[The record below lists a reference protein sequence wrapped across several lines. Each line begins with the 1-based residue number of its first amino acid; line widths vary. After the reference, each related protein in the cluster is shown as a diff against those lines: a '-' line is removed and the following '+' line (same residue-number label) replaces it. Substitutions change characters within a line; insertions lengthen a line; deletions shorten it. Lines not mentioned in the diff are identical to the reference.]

1 MNLLKERKS
10 FMNGKNQEVNERI
23 VEVIKHK
30 VLKIVSENIRTKNKT
45 TPALVK
51 EIKELIEGEARCYYN
66 R

>member
-1 MNLLKERKS
+1 MNTKD
-10 FMNGKNQEVNERI
+10 QEVNERI

-45 TPALVK
+45 NAALIK
-51 EIKELIEGEARCYYN
+51 EIKALIEGEAKCYYN

>member
-1 MNLLKERKS
+1 MNTK
-10 FMNGKNQEVNERI
+10 GQEVNERI